1 MTIDEA
7 VHRVVRGHW
16 LLILTCMLLP
26 VVGSIVIGDRTPPL
40 YEALARVQMGRDPAA
55 SNVQADAT
63 SERVLGIATSVS
75 VVRSALDD
83 VDLAADPATFA
94 DEHIAVR
101 RVGVS
106 SVVEIA
112 VTDTDPRRAAA
123 MASSITKSV
132 LQFSNLGDQQTVE
145 EGRAKVNQKLVEI
158 ARQRKALVD
167 KLSRAQPGDVLAI
180 QAQLSA
186 LMSSQ
191 TEFER
196 QLSELDLAEL
206 SRAKAVL
213 LDPVREPVAPLPK
226 DTAQKAVLAVF
237 TGTLLGLGLAAARET
252 MRPRLRGPRA
262 IAYALDTPHLGHVP
276 AHDLSDERVKAA
288 AGVIADRVALLG
300 QRYEAQHLF
309 LLPVRDVDA
318 TWARRLAHHLGPD
331 LVEHPHRLP
340 CEVLGDDWVHPGE
353 GPVAV
358 LLVPEK
364 VLARDLEPMTR
375 LLEGLGWP
383 LLGVVTYRRPRRL
396 RGRGRAKAPHGHA
409 AERHRS
415 ARTTAEVS
423 GVPALSELSE
433 PSDVRRVST
442 VSEEVEPAV
451 DDRPDPTQ
459 ARESFSSLESGRAA
473 GDTGADAD
481 DDDRADDLA
490 DAGAGGERQRH
501 DSQQEVFHR

>member
-83 VDLAADPATFA
+83 VDLTADPATFA
-94 DEHIAVR
+94 EEHVAVR

-112 VTDTDPRRAAA
+112 VSDTDPRRAAA

-158 ARQRKALVD
+158 ARQRKALVG

-191 TEFER
+191 TEYER
-196 QLSELDLAEL
+196 QLSELDIAEL

-213 LDPVREPVAPLPK
+213 LDPVREPAAPLPK
-226 DTAQKAVLAVF
+226 DTAQKAVLALF
-237 TGTLLGLGLAAARET
+237 IGTLLGLGLAAARET
-252 MRPRLRGPRA
+252 VHPRLRGTRA
-262 IAYALDTPHLGHVP
+262 IAYALDTPHLGHVSG
-276 AHDLSDERVKAA
+276 HDLTDEKVKAA
-288 AGVIADRVALLG
+288 ADHIADRVALLG
-300 QRYEAQHLF
+300 QRYEAQHVF
-309 LLPVRDVDA
+309 LLPVRDADES
-318 TWARRLAHHLGPD
+318 WARGLAQQLSPD
-331 LVEHPHRLP
+331 LVENPHRLP
-340 CEVLGDDWVHPGE
+340 CEVLGGSWVHPG
-353 GPVAV
+353 GSPVAV
-358 LLVPEK
+358 LLVPVK
-364 VLARDLEPMTR
+364 VLARDLEPTSA

-383 LLGVVTYRRPRRL
+383 LLGVVTYQWPRRL
-396 RGRGRAKAPHGHA
+396 RRRGRAEAPKRDAVNRGTA
-409 AERHRS
+409 VP
-415 ARTTAEVS
+415 TTE
-423 GVPALSELSE
+423 G
-433 PSDVRRVST
+433 
-442 VSEEVEPAV
+442 SEEVEPAL
-451 DDRPDPTQ
+451 DQRKDPAQ
-459 ARESFSSLESGRAA
+459 GREAADSVVGSGRAA
-473 GDTGADAD
+473 GTPAAPH
-481 DDDRADDLA
+481 AA
-490 DAGAGGERQRH
+490 PDAGSDPAVGRERQELE
-501 DSQQEVFHR
+501 SQQEVFHR